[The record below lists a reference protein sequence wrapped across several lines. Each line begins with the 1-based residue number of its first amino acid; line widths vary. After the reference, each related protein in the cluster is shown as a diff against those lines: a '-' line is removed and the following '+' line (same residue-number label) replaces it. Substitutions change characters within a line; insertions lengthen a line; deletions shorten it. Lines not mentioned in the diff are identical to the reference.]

1 MFIVSVMLKYG
12 FGSTR
17 SIWSIVNFH
26 VKNNDLQITPHR
38 RNTGGIFLDQ
48 NLFASQNYFFLFFIF
63 YFIFYFFKFFLF
75 STNYL
80 FYKLC
85 FYSSIILLLQCFIR
99 TGLIFFAPRFE
110 VWSFWQK
117 SLKPFWDTV
126 NVFQGVNHQSPKLS
140 YAFLQLQFNNYYYVN
155 Y

>member
-1 MFIVSVMLKYG
+1 MICRFNSTVSRRWLKQTAC
-12 FGSTR
+12 FQRQKTDNR
-17 SIWSIVNFH
+17 RE
-26 VKNNDLQITPHR
+26 LTPHR
-38 RNTGGIFLDQ
+38 RNTGGIFLGQ
-48 NLFASQNYFFLFFIF
+48 NLFASQNYFFYFLFFIF
-63 YFIFYFFKFFLF
+63 YFYFYFIFF
-75 STNYL
+75 TNYL